1 MTGNQQL
8 LDRPIP
14 SLSDT
19 ETPDIEA
26 LFKEARR
33 RQRRRRAF
41 ATLGTIVAVIAIVA
55 GVLAVVGA
63 TSNSGTARTHS
74 PAAPIPT
81 VVAAG
86 AFAGSWSIHTASL
99 SITSNGHGTIVY
111 PFDVRCG
118 SGPFESSSPCD
129 VWVGNEILPGG
140 HAEILLTNVGKA
152 TATGRIINSNDQAII
167 PNTSVTLRLGSL
179 YGVELLYVTS
189 TSPRPLRSFLTVPL
203 CSPAARRYS
212 SSHTS
217 KTAPLL
223 NCGA

>member
-14 SLSDT
+14 SPSDT
-19 ETPDIEA
+19 ETLDIEA

-41 ATLGTIVAVIAIVA
+41 ATLGATVAITAIVI
-55 GVLAVVGA
+55 GVLTAVGA
-63 TSNSGTARTHS
+63 ANSGTARTQS
-74 PAAPIPT
+74 PTASIRT

-86 AFAGSWSIHTASL
+86 AFSGTWSIHTASL
-99 SITSNGHGTIVY
+99 SITSNGRGSIVY

-118 SGPFESSSPCD
+118 SGPFESSFPCD

-140 HAEILLTNVGKA
+140 HAEILLTKVGKA
-152 TATGRIINSNDQAII
+152 TATGRIIDSNDQAII
-167 PNTSVTLRLGSL
+167 PNTSIALKLGSV
-179 YGVELLYVTS
+179 YGVGLLYVTS

-212 SSHTS
+212 SSHTVQ
-217 KTAPLL
+217 TAPLL
-223 NCGA
+223 SCGA